1 MKNYIKNIFK
11 NLILRSYLK
20 ENHGFSLIE
29 LIFVIAILSLIS
41 SISIPS
47 INNLINQYQKN
58 SYTNELIS
66 FFEFAKRE
74 SRRFGTSC
82 SIKING
88 NFDFISQEKEA
99 FIIECS
105 GSSISTKKVYL
116 MVPKLKMQL
125 MQKVSNQINITP
137 KGQIYIPNKKI
148 QENVI
153 ILISL
158 FDELN
163 RKDSNPN
170 CILINVPSGVISTGR
185 YDNNG
190 SNFDY
195 SIRNQYSSKLK
206 ETLCLIN

>member
-11 NLILRSYLK
+11 NFILRSSYK
-20 ENHGFSLIE
+20 KNHGFSLIE
-29 LIFVIAILSLIS
+29 LIFVIIILSFIS
-41 SISIPS
+41 SISLPS
-47 INNLINQYQKN
+47 LNNLINQYKKN
-58 SYTNELIS
+58 SYTNELVS

-74 SRRFGTSC
+74 SRRFGMSC
-82 SIKING
+82 SIKINV
-88 NFDFISQEKEA
+88 NFDYTSQEKEA
-99 FIIECS
+99 FIIECY
-105 GSSISTKKVYL
+105 GNTISTKKVYL
-116 MVPKLKMQL
+116 MVPKLEMKL

-137 KGQIYIPNKKI
+137 KGQIYTPNNKS
-148 QENVI
+148 QENIV

-163 RKDSNPN
+163 RKDINPN

-185 YDNNG
+185 YDNND

-206 ETLCLIN
+206 ENLCLVN